1 MCCFQDDDRERP
13 EPELVYRVAPGERMP
28 YAWDFPAV
36 ERKKIYIS
44 CNKRSRK
51 IDMMEIGALPPLKVS
66 LLVIMASQR
75 AHIM

>member
-1 MCCFQDDDRERP
+1 MQ
-13 EPELVYRVAPGERMP
+13 

-51 IDMMEIGALPPLKVS
+51 IDIMEIGVLPPLKVS
-66 LLVIMASQR
+66 LKIKPIFNILRVSKAYFGSVVIR
-75 AHIM
+75 RTR